1 MTSNSATSTK
11 KWPLEGIK
19 VLDLGQIYNGPYAGF
34 LLAHAGADVVKVEPL
49 SGEVLRERG
58 GGEVPLSFAMLNTN
72 KRGITINLKESKGK
86 ELLLELAGDATL
98 DAVNYDRRAAINR
111 FLIYRDQILEDY
123 FYILKSI
130 ASR

>member
-58 GGEVPLSFAMLNTN
+58 EERCLYPS
-72 KRGITINLKESKGK
+72 RCSI
-86 ELLLELAGDATL
+86 
-98 DAVNYDRRAAINR
+98 
-111 FLIYRDQILEDY
+111 QISEGLQ
-123 FYILKSI
+123 LT
-130 ASR
+130 

>member
-49 SGEVLRERG
+49 SGEVLR
-58 GGEVPLSFAMLNTN
+58 
-72 KRGITINLKESKGK
+72 
-86 ELLLELAGDATL
+86 
-98 DAVNYDRRAAINR
+98 
-111 FLIYRDQILEDY
+111 
-123 FYILKSI
+123 
-130 ASR
+130 

>member
-58 GGEVPLSFAMLNTN
+58 PDLREDVGEVLALQ
-72 KRGITINLKESKGK
+72 NLP
-86 ELLLELAGDATL
+86 
-98 DAVNYDRRAAINR
+98 RCRASPGR
-111 FLIYRDQILEDY
+111 FSNSIRIWQILAESDLSNNI
-123 FYILKSI
+123 F
-130 ASR
+130 

>member
-49 SGEVLRERG
+49 SGEVLRESAGEERCLYPSRCSIQISG
-58 GGEVPLSFAMLNTN
+58 GLQLT
-72 KRGITINLKESKGK
+72 
-86 ELLLELAGDATL
+86 
-98 DAVNYDRRAAINR
+98 
-111 FLIYRDQILEDY
+111 
-123 FYILKSI
+123 
-130 ASR
+130 